1 MPHEHANPGA
11 CLSHLGSVM
20 RAAACL
26 LVTCLLLSQCAH
38 RKVAPPVAAG
48 VAWDAAAHA
57 PLTYCPK
64 GHQLPAAG
72 SASAQGAEFI
82 YLMDRK
88 TRYFIPPGCADHRRQ
103 ALALREAS
111 KDARTRA
118 EERALMVARPFVVL
132 GGFYLLMIP
141 DMLGL
146 TSWSDIQ
153 TGRRKVAAEP

>member
-1 MPHEHANPGA
+1 MPHEHANPRASWGNQ
-11 CLSHLGSVM
+11 CSVV

-26 LVTCLLLSQCAH
+26 LVTGLLLSQCAH
-38 RKVAPPVAAG
+38 RNVAPPGSVE
-48 VAWDAAAHA
+48 VEWDAAAHA

-64 GHQLPAAG
+64 GHRLPAAG

>member
-1 MPHEHANPGA
+1 MHHEHGNPRA
-11 CLSHLGSVM
+11 CLSHRGGLV

-26 LVTCLLLSQCAH
+26 LVNCLLLSQCAH
-38 RKVAPPVAAG
+38 RQVAPPGSVE
-48 VAWDAAAHA
+48 VEWDAAAHA

-64 GHQLPAAG
+64 GHRLPTPG

-82 YLMDRK
+82 YLMDRQ

-118 EERALMVARPFVVL
+118 KERAWVVARPAVGLF
-132 GGFYLLMIP
+132 GAYLLALP
-141 DMLGL
+141 DMMGF

-153 TGRRKVAAEP
+153 TGRRKVAGEP